1 MSTSNESDE
10 LSDFENFEGIMAEF
24 KEDYNDPVKL
34 EFIQRV
40 PDYLRLFLI

>member
-1 MSTSNESDE
+1 MSTSNGSDD
-10 LSDFENFEGIMAEF
+10 LSDSENFEGIMAEF
-24 KEDYNDPVKL
+24 KEDYHDPVKL

>member
-1 MSTSNESDE
+1 MSTSNGSDDI
-10 LSDFENFEGIMAEF
+10 SDSENLEDINAEF

-34 EFIQRV
+34 EFLQRV